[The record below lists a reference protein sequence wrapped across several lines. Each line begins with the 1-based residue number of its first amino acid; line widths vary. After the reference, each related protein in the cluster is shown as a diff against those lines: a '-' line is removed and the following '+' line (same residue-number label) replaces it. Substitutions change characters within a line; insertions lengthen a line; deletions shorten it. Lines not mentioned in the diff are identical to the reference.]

1 MGNGL
6 RNMWQ
11 MFQREHIHEKT
22 LSDSCKLAV
31 ADFGGITYQMRLA
44 IPVDKDSD
52 ELARICQYPTSNIKD
67 WPKERILET
76 YDQIDSEEDFYK
88 LTGAPRIR

>member
-44 IPVDKDSD
+44 IPDKRTLG
-52 ELARICQYPTSNIKD
+52 ELLIIRQYPTGGIQD
-67 WPKERILET
+67 WPKQRILEV
-76 YDQIDSEEDFYK
+76 YWQIDSENDFYK
-88 LTGAPRIR
+88 LTGAPR